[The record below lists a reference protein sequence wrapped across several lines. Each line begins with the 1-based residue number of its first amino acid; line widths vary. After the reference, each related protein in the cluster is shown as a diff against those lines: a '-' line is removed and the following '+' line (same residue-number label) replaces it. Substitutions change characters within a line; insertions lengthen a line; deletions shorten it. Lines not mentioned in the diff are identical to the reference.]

1 MNKIE
6 IYNKIEEE
14 AVTRYQKRFYEL
26 GETPRALGWGCKED
40 QITRFEAMRKNVDF
54 DGKIVMDIGCGFAD
68 WYTYMKSKGV
78 KCKYIGVDIIP
89 EFLET
94 CQKKYPEANFL
105 KGNIMVARDE
115 LPMADIV
122 ITNGTLNFKQKDISN
137 IEYTTDY
144 IDYAFEKANEIVI
157 VDFLSTELTPT
168 YPKEDL
174 VFYHDPRIMLDIA
187 FSHTNNLK
195 LVHDYAPIPQKEA
208 LLIMHKKG
216 D

>member
-6 IYNKIEEE
+6 IYKKIEEE

-144 IDYAFEKANEIVI
+144 
-157 VDFLSTELTPT
+157 
-168 YPKEDL
+168 
-174 VFYHDPRIMLDIA
+174 PRIMLDIA